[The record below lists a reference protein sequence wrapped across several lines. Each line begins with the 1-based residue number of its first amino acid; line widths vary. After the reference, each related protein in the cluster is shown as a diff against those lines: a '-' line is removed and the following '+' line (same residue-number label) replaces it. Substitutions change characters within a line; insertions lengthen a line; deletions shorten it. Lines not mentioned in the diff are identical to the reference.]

1 MMFINPGRF
10 GAAAASITSALA
22 WLDGDESLTTAV
34 QAVPMDGE
42 VYDTGNWHDT
52 VTSNSRMTVPSG
64 VSLARF
70 VSNVATDAST
80 LNEFAHRI
88 NGASFAGRGRAG
100 SITTGNETFNFASA
114 IVAVSATQYGETY
127 KESSTSVTVIGD
139 NRTWFAAEAI
149 DAGIKYALVGKT
161 GNQSISAGVTT
172 TLTFDT
178 ETADTDAWHDN
189 VMNNSRLTVPS
200 GVTLVRVS
208 ANVKNNALTGGQN
221 VVSMIKN
228 GASARGLPERDL
240 EGNIRKYL
248 NVVSAPLEVS
258 AGDYFEVQYFGTNA
272 ETVPASDEVWFAI
285 EEVPSTYKRALVYK
299 SAGQALSAAT
309 WTALEFGAEV
319 YDTDSIH
326 DNSTNNSRMT
336 VPSGV
341 TKARLSF
348 NVKNPSTAGQ
358 LIAQVTKNGL
368 GNTAPGLPADETE
381 TAGTDSINGFGAW
394 VDVTAGDY
402 FELEVWSTNAV
413 TLGTDNELWFCM
425 ECQ

>member
-1 MMFINPGRF
+1 
-10 GAAAASITSALA
+10 
-22 WLDGDESLTTAV
+22 
-34 QAVPMDGE
+34 
-42 VYDTGNWHDT
+42 
-52 VTSNSRMTVPSG
+52 
-64 VSLARF
+64 
-70 VSNVATDAST
+70 
-80 LNEFAHRI
+80 
-88 NGASFAGRGRAG
+88 
-100 SITTGNETFNFASA
+100 
-114 IVAVSATQYGETY
+114 
-127 KESSTSVTVIGD
+127 VIGD

-172 TLTFDT
+172 TLTFDA

-189 VMNNSRLTVPS
+189 VTNNSRLTVPS

-240 EGNIRKYL
+240 EGNVRKYL
-248 NVVSAPLEVS
+248 NVVSAPLEVT

-272 ETVPASDEVWFAI
+272 ETVPTSDDVWFCI

-309 WTALEFGAEV
+309 WTPLAFGAEV

-326 DNSTNNSRMT
+326 DNATNNTRLT

-368 GNTAPGLPADETE
+368 GNTAPGCPPMRQRRRGR
-381 TAGTDSINGFGAW
+381 TAS
-394 VDVTAGDY
+394 TASVRG
-402 FELEVWSTNAV
+402 ST
-413 TLGTDNELWFCM
+413 
-425 ECQ
+425 